1 MELYNGEE
9 LKLGKRRI
17 DDNDKMTFEEISQ
30 KYYKG
35 QVRIVTEQARY
46 PLNTIV
52 NLINS
57 GNYILKPGFQADFP
71 TKQEGDF
78 YGTAKRIARH

>member
-1 MELYNGEE
+1 MELYSGEE

-57 GNYILKPGFQADFP
+57 EIIF
-71 TKQEGDF
+71 
-78 YGTAKRIARH
+78 